1 MLVDV
6 AKLVYF
12 CYTKYTT
19 ILLYSAMLLYT
30 YYRFNALK
38 MSKTYFDGTQCPK
51 EFVLALND
59 TLNVVTGKWKLA
71 IVSALLF
78 ERKRFSDIQRMITK
92 ITPRMLSKELKELEL
107 NGILT
112 RTVYDTTP
120 VLVEYELTPSGKQ
133 LSVVIDTMVEWGMQH
148 RESVISID

>member
-1 MLVDV
+1 
-6 AKLVYF
+6 
-12 CYTKYTT
+12 
-19 ILLYSAMLLYT
+19 
-30 YYRFNALK
+30 